1 VCLVAAC
8 VAAVAHAENGMPAI
22 TVQKSDGASVPL
34 EVEDT
39 SSLANRPL
47 VKTQERLR
55 EKFKRDFF
63 FLRKINVPEGTSL
76 IGRYPVTDGP
86 MRLTI
91 YEITKKKGAER
102 QLKVVA
108 SGFYKSGEVAEFKT
122 EARKFEEHV
131 YLVTAEATGSAE
143 ELNSHLR
150 YMNTQGNEILLK
162 GYSTN
167 FSLSLLRFKLAERP
181 KGTGGETEFAKDA
194 DWLVDN
200 LIRPQWVVSIR
211 SE

>member
-1 VCLVAAC
+1 
-8 VAAVAHAENGMPAI
+8 MPAI
-22 TVQKSDGASVPL
+22 TVRTGDGASVPL
-34 EVEDT
+34 ELEET
-39 SSLANRPL
+39 SGLANRPL
-47 VKTQERLR
+47 VTTQERLR

-122 EARKFEEHV
+122 EAHKFEERV

-143 ELNSHLR
+143 ELNPHLR

-167 FSLSLLRFKLAERP
+167 FSLSSLRFKLAEKP
-181 KGTGGETEFAKDA
+181 KRGGGETEFAKDA

-200 LIRPQWVVSIR
+200 LIRPRWVVSIR
-211 SE
+211 VE